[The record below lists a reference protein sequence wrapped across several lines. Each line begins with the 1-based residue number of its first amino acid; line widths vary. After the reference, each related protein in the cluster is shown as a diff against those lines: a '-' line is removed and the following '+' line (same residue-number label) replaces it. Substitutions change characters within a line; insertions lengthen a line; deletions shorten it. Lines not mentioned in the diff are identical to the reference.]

1 MRTTLGALALLVFSI
16 LAAGCGTLPDAK
28 PFADASST
36 LAVAVKSSG
45 QALGDSLR
53 DAGSAATPAD
63 AKDYEELVSKFEA
76 AWAERV
82 KAVQGVAAYSEAIA
96 DLIDAGKEGEET
108 VKKVGDSLQGLAS
121 AVGIPLAGPAVGVA
135 SSIAESVAK
144 RIALVRASRKL
155 EDALAQAQPAVDG
168 IAEHLVDDAEKRLKP
183 ILRDAHKNLVNSI
196 KSPYDADDNFAKS
209 FAKQRDE
216 LRQKALK
223 DSKLVPQLSEFE
235 RVQAAAVASLKERD
249 QKVEQATAAYRARLQ
264 LVAALSPATTAWA
277 GAHRDLA
284 AAVREKRKVT
294 ATELAETVVELR
306 ELAKKV
312 RAL

>member
-1 MRTTLGALALLVFSI
+1 MTKLGALALLVFSI
-16 LAAGCGTLPDAK
+16 LAAGCGTLPDAR
-28 PFADASST
+28 PFADASAT

-45 QALGDSLR
+45 QALTDSLR
-53 DAGSAATPAD
+53 DAGSAASSSSD
-63 AKDYEELVSKFEA
+63 AKAYEELVGKFDA

-96 DLIDAGKEGEET
+96 DVIDAGREGEET

-121 AVGIPLAGPAVGVA
+121 AVGIPLAGPAVAAA
-135 SSIAESVAK
+135 SEISQFIAGRV
-144 RIALVRASRKL
+144 ALVRASRKL
-155 EDALAQAQPAVDG
+155 EEALAQAQPAVER
-168 IAEHLVDDAEKRLKP
+168 IAQHLVEDAEKRLKP
-183 ILRDAHKNLVNSI
+183 TLREAHANLVSSI

-209 FAKQRDE
+209 FARQRDE
-216 LRQKALK
+216 LRAKALK
-223 DSKLVPQLSEFE
+223 DLKLVPQLAEFE

-249 QKVEQATAAYRARLQ
+249 QKIEQASAAYKARLQ

-294 ATELAETVVELR
+294 ATELVETVVELK